1 MIFSNNFDTMI
12 SKIIFFKIKN
22 IILMYFR
29 IRNTLKKKNQN
40 HTPKHSGNMQIMI
53 FLVWYCILNGGWVSF
68 KTFLFKIILFYV
80 FGLFRCANIK
90 NNF

>member
-1 MIFSNNFDTMI
+1 
-12 SKIIFFKIKN
+12 
-22 IILMYFR
+22 MYFR

-40 HTPKHSGNMQIMI
+40 HTPKHLGNMQIMI

-90 NNF
+90 NNFKKLKIYIILIHFQVKKTLKNNNH